1 MVRLSEHELSV
12 ARLSELQAL
21 MSSNL
26 LLHSSG
32 ESGWKRINTAV
43 PAGD

>member
-1 MVRLSEHELSV
+1 
-12 ARLSELQAL
+12 

-43 PAGD
+43 PAGDWGTRCNIREEVRK